1 MGKTTKR
8 TATVAT
14 AVVLTVGAGTA
25 AFAYASGW
33 FQGGGTASAAS
44 STIQNVTTTVTVPN
58 DAAHRLFPGKTVSVT
73 GNITNPNDYKV
84 RINSVAVTGVTS
96 VKNNVNNPDCVTS
109 TADLSAVLTPAPL
122 DIAAATTLPNNTFGT
137 LSMGNNAVPQCAGSQ
152 ITVTLTFDGE
162 LVP

>member
-44 STIQNVTTTVTVPN
+44 STIQNVTTTVTVAN
-58 DAAHRLFPGKTVSVT
+58 DPAHRLFPGKVIDIAGS
-73 GNITNPNDYKV
+73 ITNPNDYKV
-84 RINSVAVTGVTS
+84 KINTVAVTGVTS
-96 VKNNVNNPDCVTS
+96 IKNASNNPDCAGGQ
-109 TADLSAVLTPAPL
+109 ADLSATL
-122 DIAAATTLPNNTFGT
+122 AAALEIAPATTTPSLTFGT
-137 LSMGNNAVPQCAGSQ
+137 LTMGQNAVPACAGSQ
-152 ITVTLTFDGE
+152 ITATLTFTGE

>member
-44 STIQNVTTTVTVPN
+44 STIQNVTTTVTIAN
-58 DAAHRLFPGKTVSVT
+58 DSAHRLFPGKTVDLTSS
-73 GNITNPNDYKV
+73 ITNPNDYKV
-84 RINSVAVTGVTS
+84 KILTVAVGPVTS
-96 VKNNVNNPDCVTS
+96 IKNNSNNPNCVDGQ
-109 TADLSAVLTPAPL
+109 ANLSASLTAPVE
-122 DIAAATTLPNNTFGT
+122 INAATTTPSQTFGT
-137 LSMGNNAVPQCAGSQ
+137 LTMGQNAEPACAGSQ
-152 ITVTLTFDGE
+152 ITVTLNFTGE
-162 LVP
+162 LIP